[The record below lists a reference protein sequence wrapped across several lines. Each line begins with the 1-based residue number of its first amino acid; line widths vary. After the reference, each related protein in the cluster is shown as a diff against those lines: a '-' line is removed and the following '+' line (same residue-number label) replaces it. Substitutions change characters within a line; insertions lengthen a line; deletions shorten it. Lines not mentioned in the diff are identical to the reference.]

1 MLTGQDPTDYSKIT
15 EEAKKFQPFF
25 NLWTTLDN
33 WKTSH
38 KSWLHDPF
46 EELDAAKLEET
57 VDAANKTMAQVIRFF
72 RDKEMPGI
80 MKIADQTKQDIDEF
94 KPFVP
99 LALALRT
106 EGMKERHWQ
115 VISDKVGFEVKPF
128 EGFTFNNCIEMDL
141 LKHVEICCDIG
152 EKAGKEFNIETSM
165 FKMKKDWEG
174 VDFKLKPF
182 KNTGT
187 YSVAGFDDAMA
198 MLDEHIVLTQTM
210 QFSPFKKPF
219 EAEIEEW
226 NASLL
231 RVSECID
238 EWIKCQ
244 G

>member
-1 MLTGQDPTDYSKIT
+1 
-15 EEAKKFQPFF
+15 
-25 NLWTTLDN
+25 
-33 WKTSH
+33 
-38 KSWLHDPF
+38 
-46 EELDAAKLEET
+46 
-57 VDAANKTMAQVIRFF
+57 
-72 RDKEMPGI
+72 
-80 MKIADQTKQDIDEF
+80 MKIAESIKNEVEEF

-106 EGMKERHWQ
+106 EGMKERHWNA
-115 VISDKVGFEVKPF
+115 ISEKVGFKVEPF

-141 LKHVEICCDIG
+141 HKFTDICVDIG
-152 EKAGKEFNIETSM
+152 EKAGKENNIELSM
-165 FKMKKDWEG
+165 AKMKRDWEM
-174 VDFKLKPF
+174 VEFRLISF
-182 KNTGT
+182 KNTGS

-231 RVSECID
+231 YVSECID

-244 G
+244 GQWMYL